1 VRPVL
6 ACHRCT
12 VYKVAERTISHY
24 TILEKLGQGGMGTVY
39 KAEDQRLKRTVA
51 LKFLTQAAFGDD
63 EARQR
68 FVREAQTAAVL
79 DHPNICATYGIEDEQ
94 GAAFIVMAYVEG
106 EDLDARMSRQPLKT
120 DEVIRIASDVAQGL
134 QEAHQ
139 KGVVHRD
146 IKPGNIKL
154 TAKGAKVMDF
164 GLAKLADSP
173 HLTRTGMI
181 VGTAAYMSPEQT
193 FGKGVDHR
201 TDIWSLGVMMYQML
215 ARRVPFT
222 GAYEQE
228 IRYGVINEA
237 PESLC
242 GLRPEISPSL
252 EAIVFKAIAKDPD
265 ERYQSAT
272 EVLRDLS
279 EEQRKTEAVPASH
292 PTGQQRSMYVIV
304 GVLSV
309 LLLVALAV
317 IGWLAVD

>member
-1 VRPVL
+1 
-6 ACHRCT
+6 
-12 VYKVAERTISHY
+12 VAQRTISHY
-24 TILEKLGQGGMGTVY
+24 KILEKLGQGGMGTVY

-51 LKFLTQAAFGDD
+51 LKFLTQAAFDDD

-68 FVREAQTAAVL
+68 FVREAQTAAAL
-79 DHPNICATYGIEDEQ
+79 DHSNICATYGIEDEQ

-106 EDLDARMSRQPLKT
+106 EDLDARMGRKPLET
-120 DEVIRIASDVAQGL
+120 AEVIRIATDVAQGL
-134 QEAHQ
+134 QEAHK

-154 TAKGAKVMDF
+154 TDKGAKVMDF

-193 FGKGVDHR
+193 LGKSIDHR

-215 ARRVPFT
+215 ARRLPFT
-222 GAYEQE
+222 GTYEQE

-237 PESLC
+237 PESLV
-242 GLRPEISPSL
+242 GLQPEISPTL
-252 EAIVFKAIAKDPD
+252 EAMVFKAIAKDLD
-265 ERYQSAT
+265 ARYQNAS
-272 EVLRDLS
+272 ELLRDLS
-279 EEQRKTEAVPASH
+279 EEQRRMEAVPTPQA
-292 PTGQQRSMYVIV
+292 PPQQRNMYVIV

-317 IGWLAVD
+317 IGWLAAR

>member
-1 VRPVL
+1 M

-24 TILEKLGQGGMGTVY
+24 KILEKLGQGGMGTVY

-51 LKFLTQAAFGDD
+51 LKFLTQAAFDD
-63 EARQR
+63 DDARQR

-106 EDLDARMSRQPLKT
+106 EDLDARMSRQPLET
-120 DEVIRIASDVAQGL
+120 AEVIRIVSDVAQGL
-134 QEAHQ
+134 LEAHQ

-193 FGKGVDHR
+193 LGKSVDHR
-201 TDIWSLGVMMYQML
+201 TDIWSLGVVMYQML
-215 ARRVPFT
+215 ARRLPFT

-237 PESLC
+237 PESLV
-242 GLRPEISPSL
+242 GLQPEISPSL
-252 EAIVFKAIAKDPD
+252 EAIVFKAIAKAPD
-265 ERYQSAT
+265 ARYQSAA

-279 EEQRKTEAVPASH
+279 EEQRKTEATPAPH
-292 PTGQQRSMYVIV
+292 PPPPQQRSMYVIV

-317 IGWLAVD
+317 IGWLALN